1 MSVSMTHYFG
11 IGLKLTDKEI
21 DDFDKYNDFED
32 KYPQYSRYEF
42 MRKTTETKSN
52 IRLIVDGMN
61 GLYAYLMYVI
71 KETGDE
77 EMWSTEC
84 TKEFPFNSI
93 ESADVISELQTVYSL
108 LNDGKELRASD
119 VNIIS
124 LFHFS

>member
-11 IGLKLTDKEI
+11 IGLKLTD
-21 DDFDKYNDFED
+21 DPDFDKYEEFID
-32 KYPQYSRYEF
+32 KYPKYSRYEF
-42 MRKTTETKSN
+42 LRKTTSDVSN
-52 IRLIVDGMN
+52 VRLIVDGMN
-61 GLYAYLMYVI
+61 GCYAYLVYVI
-71 KETGDE
+71 KETEDE

>member
-11 IGLKLTDKEI
+11 IGLKLTD
-21 DDFDKYNDFED
+21 DPDFDKYEEFID

-42 MRKTTETKSN
+42 LRKTTSDVSN
-52 IRLIVDGMN
+52 VRLIVDGMN
-61 GLYAYLMYVI
+61 GCYAYLVYVI
-71 KETGDE
+71 KETEDE

>member
-11 IGLKLTDKEI
+11 IGLKLTD
-21 DDFDKYNDFED
+21 DPDFDKYEEFID
-32 KYPQYSRYEF
+32 KYPKYSRYEF
-42 MRKTTETKSN
+42 LRKTTSDVSN
-52 IRLIVDGMN
+52 VRLIVDGMN
-61 GLYAYLMYVI
+61 GCYAYLVYVI
-71 KETGDE
+71 KETEDE

-108 LNDGKELRASD
+108 LNDGKELRVSD

>member
-11 IGLKLTDKEI
+11 IGIKLTDKEI

-42 MRKTTETKSN
+42 MRRTTEAKSN
-52 IRLIVDGMN
+52 VRLIVDGMN

-71 KETGDE
+71 KETDGE

-108 LNDGKELRASD
+108 LNDGKELRTSD
-119 VNIIS
+119 INIIS
-124 LFHFS
+124 LFHCS

>member
-1 MSVSMTHYFG
+1 MSVDMTHYFG
-11 IGLKLTDKEI
+11 VGLKLTD
-21 DDFDKYNDFED
+21 DPDFDRLHDFED
-32 KYPQYSRYEF
+32 KYPQYSVYEF
-42 MRKTTETKSN
+42 MRKTTEAKSN

-71 KETGDE
+71 KETDGE

-93 ESADVISELQTVYSL
+93 ESADVISELQEVYSN
-108 LNDGKELRASD
+108 LNDGKELRTANIS
-119 VNIIS
+119 IIS

>member
-11 IGLKLTDKEI
+11 IGLKLTD
-21 DDFDKYNDFED
+21 DPDFDKYEEFID

-42 MRKTTETKSN
+42 LRKTTSDVSN
-52 IRLIVDGMN
+52 VRVIVDGMN
-61 GLYAYLMYVI
+61 GCYAYLVYVI
-71 KETGDE
+71 KEAEDE

-84 TKEFPFNSI
+84 TKEFSFNSI

>member
-11 IGLKLTDKEI
+11 IGLKLTD
-21 DDFDKYNDFED
+21 DPDFDKYEEFID

-42 MRKTTETKSN
+42 LRKTTSDVSN
-52 IRLIVDGMN
+52 VRLIVDGMN
-61 GLYAYLMYVI
+61 GCYVYLVYVI
-71 KETGDE
+71 KETEDE